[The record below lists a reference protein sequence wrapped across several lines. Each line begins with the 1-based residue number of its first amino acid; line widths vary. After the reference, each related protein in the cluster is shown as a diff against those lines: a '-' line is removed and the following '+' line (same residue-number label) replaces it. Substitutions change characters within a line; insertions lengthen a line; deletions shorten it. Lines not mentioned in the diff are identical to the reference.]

1 EDGMGEIVLP
11 ATDQP
16 GFTDGAGNAVTD
28 WTYRVA
34 IDLAGRASET
44 RSFQVPTGGESG
56 VVLALDLLIP
66 VPSSTGVVVS
76 LPSVLNVA
84 GLTGAITPSALAAAL
99 KPELPAPP
107 APKIP
112 VAGAGTGILATLADF
127 QTGARTLGYAGDST
141 MNDGQDW
148 PRAFLKMYGAATA
161 DG

>member
-1 EDGMGEIVLP
+1 TFTASRPKVWAATGTPIMPRPLVAQLDEDGMGEIVLP

-56 VVLALDLLIP
+56 VVLDLDLLTP

-76 LPSVLNVA
+76 LPS
-84 GLTGAITPSALAAAL
+84 
-99 KPELPAPP
+99 
-107 APKIP
+107 
-112 VAGAGTGILATLADF
+112 
-127 QTGARTLGYAGDST
+127 
-141 MNDGQDW
+141 
-148 PRAFLKMYGAATA
+148 
-161 DG
+161 